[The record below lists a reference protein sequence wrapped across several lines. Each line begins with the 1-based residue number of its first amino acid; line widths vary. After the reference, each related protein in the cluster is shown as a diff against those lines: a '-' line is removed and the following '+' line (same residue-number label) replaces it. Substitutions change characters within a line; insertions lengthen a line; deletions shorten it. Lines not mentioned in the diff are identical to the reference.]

1 MSIRTGRGNPAG
13 PGQARKNRDASGRIE
28 RNPRLKK
35 VEYFRHG
42 IDEEELDHLR
52 EVLGSLFITTGR
64 AVYEFENDF
73 ARYLDLPHTV
83 AVTSCTA
90 AMQLA
95 LLAGGV
101 KPGDEV
107 ITSTMTF
114 IGTPNA
120 ALMAGATPV
129 LADIDRGTGN
139 IDPAAV
145 EAAVTERTRAVI
157 PVHLYGQMCDMD
169 ALRAVADRHGLF
181 IVEDAAHSIEAKWN
195 GKAPGHYGEFA
206 AFSFYATKNI
216 TSGEGGSISCHDRKQ
231 YELLSML
238 RLHGFNQLAADRY
251 TSNYEKYDIG
261 MFGWKYNMDSI
272 HAAILIEQL
281 KKIEAYGARRK
292 KIFERYTEAFSAM
305 DGIELHTTRP
315 QAEHAYH
322 LLTILVDPQRR
333 DAVMNGLQERGI
345 GVSINFVPVHRMTYY
360 RERFGYRDGMFPVA
374 EEIGARTISLP
385 LYPKLT
391 DEEVEYVIESV
402 RETVEP
408 A

>member
-1 MSIRTGRGNPAG
+1 M
-13 PGQARKNRDASGRIE
+13 KKIE
-28 RNPRLKK
+28 F
-35 VEYFRHG
+35 FRHG
-42 IDEEELDHLR
+42 IEEEELQRLR
-52 EVLGSLFITTGR
+52 EVLESLFITTGET
-64 AVYEFENDF
+64 VYEFENDL
-73 ARYLDLPHTV
+73 AGYLDLPHTV

-101 KPGDEV
+101 QPGDEV
-107 ITSTMTF
+107 ITTTLTF

-120 ALMAGATPV
+120 ALMTGATPV
-129 LADIDRGTGN
+129 LVDVDRGTGN
-139 IDPAAV
+139 IDPEAV
-145 EAAVTERTRAVI
+145 EAAVTEHTKAI
-157 PVHLYGQMCDMD
+157 MPVHLYGQMCDMD

-195 GKAPGHYGEFA
+195 GKAPGHYGEYA

-216 TSGEGGSISCHDRKQ
+216 TSGEGGAITVRDEKQ
-231 YELLSML
+231 YELLNML
-238 RLHGFNQLAADRY
+238 RLHGFNQLAVDRY

-281 KKIEAYGARRK
+281 KKIGDYGERRRE
-292 KIFERYTEAFSAM
+292 IFERYTEAFSAM

-315 QAEHAYH
+315 EAEHAYH
-322 LLTILVDPQRR
+322 LLTILVDPARR
-333 DAVMNGLQERGI
+333 DAVMNGLQKRGVS
-345 GVSINFVPVHRMTYY
+345 VSINFVPIHQMTYY
-360 RERFGYRDGMFPVA
+360 RERFGFEDGMFPVA

-391 DEEVEYVIESV
+391 DEEVEYVIDAVS
-402 RETVEP
+402 ETVGSV
-408 A
+408 

>member
-1 MSIRTGRGNPAG
+1 M
-13 PGQARKNRDASGRIE
+13 
-28 RNPRLKK
+28 KK
-35 VEYFRHG
+35 IEYFRHG
-42 IDEEELDHLR
+42 IEEKELQRLR
-52 EVLGSLFITTGR
+52 EVLGSLFITTGET
-64 AVYEFENDF
+64 VYEFENDL
-73 ARYLDLPHTV
+73 AKYLGLPHTV
-83 AVTSCTA
+83 ALTSCTA

-101 KPGDEV
+101 QPGDEV
-107 ITSTMTF
+107 ITTTMTF

-120 ALMAGATPV
+120 VLMAGATPV
-129 LADIDRGTGN
+129 LVDVDRGTGN
-139 IDPAAV
+139 IDP
-145 EAAVTERTRAVI
+145 EAIESAVTERTKAI
-157 PVHLYGQMCDMD
+157 MPVHLYGQMCDMG

-195 GKAPGHYGEFA
+195 GKAPGHYGEYA

-216 TSGEGGSISCHDRKQ
+216 TSGEGGAVTVRDEEQ
-231 YELLSML
+231 YELLNML
-238 RLHGFNQLAADRY
+238 RLHGFNQLAVDRY

-281 KKIEAYGARRK
+281 KKIGGYGMRRRE
-292 KIFERYTEAFSAM
+292 IFERYTEAFSEM

-315 QAEHAYH
+315 EAEHAYH
-322 LLTILVDPQRR
+322 LLTILVDPARR

-345 GVSINFVPVHRMTYY
+345 GVSINFVPVHQMTYY
-360 RERFGYRDGMFPVA
+360 RERFGFKDGMFPAA

-391 DEEVEYVIESV
+391 DEEVEYVIDAV
-402 RETVEP
+402 RETVGSDP
-408 A
+408 T